1 MAKRKFR
8 FNAIDAIIILIVLAA
23 VAVFGY
29 VFMSD
34 KTTEEDPPAEK
45 VKIQYVLQTYETRER
60 YVNNI
65 APSDILY
72 EDETGKV
79 LGTVVSVT
87 DEPAYFTGTD
97 NKNSVQVISEIEGK
111 RNMFITVEA
120 EAQPLKN
127 GFSVDG
133 NMLVVGGAAKAV
145 TPNLIVNTNIIS
157 IEVIG

>member
-23 VAVFGY
+23 CAVFGY

-34 KTTEEDPPAEK
+34 STKEEEPPAEK
-45 VKIQYVLQTYETRER
+45 VKIQYVLQTFETREQ
-60 YVNNI
+60 YVGNI
-65 APSDILY
+65 AESDIIY
-72 EDETGKV
+72 EDGTGKV

-87 DEPAYFTGTD
+87 HEPAYYTGV
-97 NKNSVQVISEIEGK
+97 NGENAMQVISEIEGK
-111 RNMFITVEA
+111 RNMFITIETEA
-120 EAQPLKN
+120 EPLKN

-133 NMLVVGGAAKAV
+133 NVFVVGGVAKFV
-145 TPNLIVNTNIIS
+145 TPNLIANSNIIS